1 MFVFSV
7 AQDTRGAGHC
17 QISWLFRNLFYN
29 LTIGKVE
36 YSHAAVVNW
45 WRIWIL
51 KYWNVCWWVATG
63 GAGWVNAT
71 NEPCSVNH
79 ILSSHIVLINARIQ
93 VSFRQFK
100 QFQVVDTCSLPSVL
114 IKT

>member
-1 MFVFSV
+1 MFVLLSV
-7 AQDTRGAGHC
+7 AQDTRGGGHS
-17 QISWLFRNLFYN
+17 QISRLFRNLFYN

-51 KYWNVCWWVATG
+51 KYWNVCCWVATG

-71 NEPCSVNH
+71 NELCSVND
-79 ILSSHIVLINARIQ
+79 ILSSHNVLINARIQ
-93 VSFRQFK
+93 VST
-100 QFQVVDTCSLPSVL
+100 VSSC
-114 IKT
+114 

>member
-1 MFVFSV
+1 MFVLSV
-7 AQDTRGAGHC
+7 AQDTRGAGHN
-17 QISWLFRNLFYN
+17 QISRLFRNLFYN
-29 LTIGKVE
+29 LTNGKVE

-79 ILSSHIVLINARIQ
+79 ILSSHIVLINASIQ
-93 VSFRQFK
+93 VS
-100 QFQVVDTCSLPSVL
+100 TISS
-114 IKT
+114 

>member
-1 MFVFSV
+1 MIVLLLSV
-7 AQDTRGAGHC
+7 AQDTRGAGHN
-17 QISWLFRNLFYN
+17 QISQLFRNLFYN

-36 YSHAAVVNW
+36 CSHAAVVNW

-71 NEPCSVNH
+71 NEPCSVN
-79 ILSSHIVLINARIQ
+79 LFSLLTLFSLMQ
-93 VSFRQFK
+93 GFK
-100 QFQVVDTCSLPSVL
+100 FPQFQFVATRYSALL
-114 IKT
+114 IKSS